1 MKYNIKILQ
10 KTFQG
15 KDRTRNIISTILFTV
30 LILFIIITIYMI
42 INPIQGNPYTEFYIL
57 GPDAKAGNYPTNL
70 SEGQQGKVLIG
81 VVNRE
86 NGTTNYQLIVKNNNN
101 IVEND
106 NFSLDINEKK
116 EISFIFTSGPPNSN
130 NLEFLLYKLPDNQ
143 NVYRSLHL

>member
-1 MKYNIKILQ
+1 
-10 KTFQG
+10 
-15 KDRTRNIISTILFTV
+15 
-30 LILFIIITIYMI
+30 MI